1 MAAFHFSLEQALAYR
16 AMLEEQAR
24 LRFAALQAE
33 YLATRRRLE
42 KLEEQLAAQQA
53 ALYGGTLDDMGRW
66 LCERYIKAV
75 RGDIDQAARALQQL
89 TIMLEEARMVL
100 VLKAKDKKILEKFKE
115 KQAIRY
121 AREEKI
127 QEQRLYDETASTR
140 FKAPDF

>member
-1 MAAFHFSLEQALAYR
+1 MAAFRFSLEQALAYR

-24 LRFAALQAE
+24 MRFAGLQAE
-33 YLATRRRLE
+33 YMATRMRLE
-42 KLEEQLAAQQA
+42 KLEEQLAEQQA
-53 ALYGGTLDDMGRW
+53 ALYDGTLNGMERW
-66 LCERYIKAV
+66 LCEHYIKAV
-75 RGDIDQAARALQQL
+75 RGDIGQTTRALQQL
-89 TIMLEEARMVL
+89 TVMLEEARTVL